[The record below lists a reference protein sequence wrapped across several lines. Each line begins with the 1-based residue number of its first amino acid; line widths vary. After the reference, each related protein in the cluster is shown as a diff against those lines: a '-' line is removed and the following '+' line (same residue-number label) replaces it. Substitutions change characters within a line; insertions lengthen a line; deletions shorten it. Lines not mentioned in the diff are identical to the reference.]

1 MDYEVEGV
9 RSGGRSEKAWSEAR
23 L

>member
-9 RSGGRSEKAWSEAR
+9 RNQLER
-23 L
+23 